1 MSKILT
7 NNSEPTNINE
17 NTYLYNTWI
26 IPSDITETNL
36 TGNTSK
42 INDTFSDVMDVAK
55 IYQIPIII
63 CIVTNNST
71 ECRNLESL
79 LSLSPVSDMMK
90 SYSKKYLFVL
100 CRNDSPDKYN
110 IGLTKVASIK
120 VVWYKDANTIINK
133 TIVDKHY
140 SVDVTIAQAREI
152 KSAIDSELSYGS
164 CSEYRTPQLNGF
176 MGKYI
181 TNQWMT
187 NTGDGTPRYSKVF
200 SANEQHTVLVNVL
213 NYA

>member
-7 NNSEPTNINE
+7 NNSETTNINE
-17 NTYLYNTWI
+17 NTYPYNTWI
-26 IPSDITETNL
+26 IPSDITDTNL
-36 TGNTSK
+36 TGNISK
-42 INDTFSDVMDVAK
+42 INDTFSNVMDVAK

-100 CRNDSPDKYN
+100 CKTDSPDKYN

-120 VVWYKDANTIINK
+120 VVWYKDANTIINN
-133 TIVDKHY
+133 TIVDKQY
-140 SVDVTIAQAREI
+140 PVDVTIEQAREI
-152 KSAIDSELSYGS
+152 KNMIDSELNYGS
-164 CSEYRTPQLNGF
+164 CSEYRAPQINAF
-176 MGKYI
+176 IDEYI

-187 NTGDGTPRYSKVF
+187 NTEDGTPRYSKVF
-200 SANEQHTVLVNVL
+200 STNE
-213 NYA
+213 